1 MSTPQHIVFPEQL
14 RINIRTPLGPIRQLG
29 RAASVIHAPLPNCTI
44 DRVSGQLYTRP
55 SGERVLLLQQKATPP
70 ARIDEVLI
78 ISPGQCG
85 EWLKPQPWTAIAQ
98 IPGGAAGLAPAVLQ
112 SLTGQFFDIHEQN
125 GNEHS
130 TPGLR
135 PPQIGALYAA
145 LAHWTTTSEPATIVM
160 PTGTG
165 KTETMLALFAR
176 ERLPKLLVIV
186 PTDPLRDQVARKFQ
200 TLGVLREFGLIGTA
214 AHFPVVGILKKIPI
228 SVAELESFVQP
239 CNVIVTTMAI
249 AGRADNTIQEALARL
264 TSHLFIDEAHHIKAP
279 TWERC
284 REHFCHKPILQF
296 TATPFRNDGKLVDGK
311 PIYTYPLCKAQEEDY
326 FRPITFRPIL
336 EFSTAAADEK
346 IAQRAIEQLRS
357 DLQAGFDHLLMART
371 QEVTHAEQLL
381 PIYEQ
386 LAADLHPLLLHSKL
400 PRTAQQNAL
409 AGIKNR
415 ESRIIICVDM
425 LGEGFD
431 LPQLKIAA
439 IHDAHK
445 SLAVTLQFIGRFT
458 RTLQGVGNATAIANI
473 ASPKVE
479 GSLRALYAEDS
490 DWNQLLQ
497 VLADN
502 STQREARRAEF
513 LAQFSTDQ
521 PVIPLQN
528 IMPKM
533 STVIYRTD
541 CKDWNLVALQR
552 LAERMGLYG
561 SLSINQREKVALF
574 VVKNVEQ
581 VDWGS
586 VRELA
591 NTLWQLYLVHWD
603 ENRGVLYIHTSDK
616 DARLDALAEAIAGT
630 SARLI
635 HGEQVFR
642 VFHGLKRIMLMNL
655 GLNHSLSRAVRFT
668 MFVGADI
675 VEALSQAQ
683 QQGRIKSNTFGR
695 GFENGEKTTI
705 GCSHRGR
712 IWSYQIAP
720 DISLWVDWCHTIA
733 EKVLDD
739 TISFDKSV
747 LPYLLILKEVT
758 SRPNHIPL
766 MVEWWEELLH
776 RSEEYVSI
784 TMGDEQIPFFE
795 VGIEVI
801 DPSETGPLLFR
812 IFTEKHSSAYEV
824 IFTGDKVAYRPLQTD
839 VQINFGTRRSIALS
853 RYFQDEPPVFYFDNG
868 GILMYNRYGEPNN
881 AGRQA
886 FDPDRIEA
894 WDWTGTNITI
904 ESQTP
909 QKLSNSIQYRVLQHL
924 QSPTWNVQYDCLI
937 DDDAANEAAD
947 IVGLKVDG
955 ENLIVHLFHCKYS
968 SEPTTGARV
977 KDLYEVCG
985 QAQRSA
991 RWRHDTERLLKNLL
1005 LRDNKRVRASGVT
1018 RFEKGNPQLLVNIK
1032 SRCRFLRPQLAIFIV
1047 QPGLSQAQ
1055 VKTNQLE
1062 LLANTELYVRETS
1075 HAQLRVIASP

>member
-1 MSTPQHIVFPEQL
+1 MNTTQYIALPEQL
-14 RINIRTPLGPIRQLG
+14 RIQIRTPLGIIRQLR
-29 RAASVIHAPLPNCTI
+29 RAACVIPASLPSCTI
-44 DRVSGQLYTRP
+44 DRASGLLYTRP
-55 SGERVLLLQQKATPP
+55 SGERILLLRRKGTPP
-70 ARIDEVLI
+70 ERVDEALLI
-78 ISPGQCG
+78 APEKCG
-85 EWLKPQPWTAIAQ
+85 KWLKPQPWTAANQ
-98 IPGGAAGLAPAVLQ
+98 IPGGTAGLAPTVLR
-112 SLTGQFFDIHEQN
+112 SLSGQFFDIREQN
-125 GNEHS
+125 SNEH
-130 TPGLR
+130 PGLR

-145 LAHWTTTSEPATIVM
+145 LAHWTTTTEPATIVM

-176 ERLPKLLVIV
+176 ERLTKLLVIV
-186 PTDPLRDQVARKFQ
+186 PTDALRDQVARKFQ
-200 TLGVLREFGLIGTA
+200 TLGVLREFGLIGTE
-214 AHFPVVGILKKIPI
+214 AHFPVVGLINRTPTN
-228 SVAELESFVQP
+228 VAELEAFVEP

-249 AGRADNTIQEALARL
+249 AGRAVDTIQEALARL

-284 REHFCHKPILQF
+284 REHFRQKPILQF

-311 PIYTYPLCKAQEEDY
+311 PIYTYPLRKAQAEDY
-326 FRPITFRPIL
+326 FRPITFRPVMG
-336 EFSTAAADEK
+336 FSTAAADEM

-371 QEVTHAEQLL
+371 QEVTHAEQIL

-400 PRTAQQNAL
+400 PRTEQQTAL
-409 AGIKNR
+409 AAIRSR

-458 RTLQGVGNATAIANI
+458 RRLQGVGNATAIANI
-473 ASPKVE
+473 ASPEVE
-479 GSLRALYAEDS
+479 ERLRALYAEDS

-502 STQREARRAEF
+502 NTQREATRAEF
-513 LAQFSTDQ
+513 LAHFATDE

-541 CKDWNLVALQR
+541 CNDWNLTALQR

-561 SLSINQREKVALF
+561 SLAINQREKVALF

-581 VDWGS
+581 VDWGN

-591 NTLWQLYLVHWD
+591 NTIWQLYLVHWD
-603 ENRGVLYIHTSDK
+603 ENRGVLFIHTSDK
-616 DARLDALAEAIAGT
+616 NVRLDALARAIAGS

-635 HGEQVFR
+635 NGEQVFR
-642 VFHGLKRIMLMNL
+642 AFDGLKRIMLMNL
-655 GLNHSLSRAVRFT
+655 GLNHSLSRTVRFT

-720 DISLWVDWCHTIA
+720 DISLWVDWCHSIA
-733 EKVLDD
+733 DKVLDD
-739 TISFDKSV
+739 SISFDQNI

-758 SRPNHIPL
+758 SRPSHIPL
-766 MVEWWEELLH
+766 MVEWWEELLR

-784 TMGDEQIPFFE
+784 TIGDEQIPFFE
-795 VGIEVI
+795 VGIGVI
-801 DPSETGPLLFR
+801 NPSPTGPLAFR
-812 IFTEKHSSAYEV
+812 IFTEQHSADYKV
-824 IFTGDKVAYRPLQTD
+824 VFTGDKVEYQPLQTD
-839 VQINFGTRRSIALS
+839 AQINFGTRRSIALS

-868 GILMYNRYGEPNN
+868 GILMYNRYGEPNLG
-881 AGRQA
+881 GRQA
-886 FDPDRIEA
+886 FDPGRIEA
-894 WDWTGTNITI
+894 WDWTGTDISV

-909 QKLSNSIQYRVLQHL
+909 QKLPNSIQYRVLQNL
-924 QSPTWNVQYDCLI
+924 QSSTWNPQYDCII

-955 ENLIVHLFHCKYS
+955 ENLLIHLFHCKYS
-968 SEPTTGARV
+968 SESTTGARV

-991 RWRHDTERLLKNLL
+991 RWRHDTERLLNNLL
-1005 LRDNKRVRASGVT
+1005 LRDNKRVRATGVT
-1018 RFEKGNPQLLVNIK
+1018 RFEKGTPQLLASLK

-1047 QPGLSQAQ
+1047 QPGLSKAQ
-1055 VKTNQLE
+1055 VRTNQLE

-1075 HAQLRVIASP
+1075 HAQLSVIASL